1 MGKFALFAFKG
12 DAMCFVH
19 VLLNALDMKEKGIEV
34 RIVIEGEAAK
44 LIPDFSAAAGPLK
57 PLFEKARG
65 LNLIDGVC
73 MACSGKLGTLE
84 AARSMGLNLLNEMS
98 GHPAMGRYL
107 KEGYQVIT
115 F

>member
-1 MGKFALFAFKG
+1 MEKFALFAFRG

-19 VLLNALDMKEKGIEV
+19 VLLNALDMKKKGMEAK
-34 RIVIEGEAAK
+34 IVIEGEAAK

-73 MACSGKLGTLE
+73 MACSSKMGTLD
-84 AARSMGLNLLNEMS
+84 AARSMGLNLLNEMC

-107 KEGYQVIT
+107 KEGYRVIT